1 MPRSTSGWTRTG
13 CSRRSDARS
22 VWWASSRRAPGVA
35 EHVKFDPY
43 ALLQALDRHRVTY
56 IVIGGFARVVQGTEE
71 ITRGLDIV
79 PSTRPENLRRL
90 DAALRDLDA
99 RQPDGREL
107 TIDENTLAV
116 QPVVELATEHGQ
128 LKLVP
133 EPAGT
138 RGYDDLRRAATREPL
153 GRGVRPSVASIGD
166 LARMVSALGD
176 EERVPQLM
184 QLRRLVEL
192 ERVRERA
199 LER

>member
-1 MPRSTSGWTRTG
+1 VS
-13 CSRRSDARS
+13 
-22 VWWASSRRAPGVA
+22 VA
-35 EHVKFDPY
+35 ESAKFDPY

-90 DAALRDLDA
+90 DAALRELGA
-99 RQPDGREL
+99 REPGGREL
-107 TIDENTLAV
+107 TLDEATIAAR
-116 QPVVELATEHGQ
+116 PVLELETAHGE
-128 LKLVP
+128 LKIVP
-133 EPAGT
+133 EPVGT

-166 LARMVSALGD
+166 LARMVSSLAD
-176 EERVPQLM
+176 EERIPQLM

-192 ERVRERA
+192 ERVRARVIER
-199 LER
+199 